1 MLFYIMLSDFNASL
15 KSLLFHDL
23 RFALC
28 IGFPSNN
35 LEDFESTFS
44 SFSGCLITIYNSY
57 VHFLYYNLRD
67 FPTIRTKEVSLLPL
81 PYSPS
86 PPHPFFGIISSFTL

>member
-1 MLFYIMLSDFNASL
+1 MLSDLNASL

-28 IGFPSNN
+28 IGFSSNN
-35 LEDFESTFS
+35 LENLESIFS

-57 VHFLYYNLRD
+57 VHFLNYNLRD
-67 FPTIRTKEVSLLPL
+67 FPTIRTEEVSLLPL
-81 PYSPS
+81 LYLSS
-86 PPHPFFGIISSFTL
+86 FFGIISSFTL